1 MAHSYWRALVGARD
15 IGQPLSVKRAVV
27 KGKVRLVPVRK
38 STYLYAH
45 RSTIA
50 EMRRATGLTRRC
62 QLKAFMQKIGHRLD
76 PWRRLAFVR

>member
-15 IGQPLSVKRAVV
+15 IGQPLSKKRAVV

-38 STYLYAH
+38 STYLYAR

-50 EMRRATGLTRRC
+50 ALRLATGLKRRC
-62 QLKAFMQKIGHRLD
+62 QLKQFMRQIGHRLD